1 MQLFIDGGFH
11 KVYKQDG
18 KRSKGKKIG
27 GAHFEIPLRALT
39 HDDFKDKVYYYKSI
53 DDRSENRMTFA
64 KIYELFFGFIIA
76 SNIKKTGE
84 GRIVNFVD
92 NDKSI
97 TQMFK
102 SKSGSNKHYNILL
115 TNIDNI
121 GNMYKDLR
129 NLNGQSNVS
138 NVTKDQID
146 DINEKLNSL
155 HEKLFEGSP
164 LPVIEK
170 TQPESSPPSR
180 PIPLPPQVQTPP
192 PMYDP
197 NNINVNRKRPTQR
210 IYPSPQVQTPPPM
223 YDPNNINVNR
233 KNPTQ
238 RIYPTPVTQ
247 PVGHELVGGKYH
259 KNMKLTI
266 GCRSRR
272 IYRDSNNNYYY
283 KMSNEKHSAN
293 YLFKKNGQLKKSF
306 LNLEK

>member
-1 MQLFIDGGFH
+1 MQLFIDGGFR

-18 KRSKGKKIG
+18 KRSKGRKIG
-27 GAHFEIPLRALT
+27 GSHFEIPLRALT
-39 HDDFKDKVYYYKSI
+39 HDDFKNKEYYYKSI

-64 KIYELFFGFIIA
+64 KIYELFFGFI
-76 SNIKKTGE
+76 SVLDIKKTGE

-121 GNMYKDLR
+121 GDMYKDLR

-138 NVTKDQID
+138 NVTKNQID

-155 HEKLFEGSP
+155 HKKLFEGST
-164 LPVIEK
+164 LPGIEK
-170 TQPESSPPSR
+170 TQPESFPPSR
-180 PIPLPPQVQTPP
+180 PIPPLPQVQTPP

-197 NNINVNRKRPTQR
+197 NNINVNRKRPT
-210 IYPSPQVQTPPPM
+210 P
-223 YDPNNINVNR
+223 
-233 KNPTQ
+233 

-247 PVGHELVGGKYH
+247 PIRTPAKLEGDLLVGGKYH
-259 KNMKLTI
+259 KDMKLMI
-266 GCRSRR
+266 GGRSRR

-283 KMSNEKHSAN
+283 KMSNENHDAN

-306 LNLEK
+306 LNLQK